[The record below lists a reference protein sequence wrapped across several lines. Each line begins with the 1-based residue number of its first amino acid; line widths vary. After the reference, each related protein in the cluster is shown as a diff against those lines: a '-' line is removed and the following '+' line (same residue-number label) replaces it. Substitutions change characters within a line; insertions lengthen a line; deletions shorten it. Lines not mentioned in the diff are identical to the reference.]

1 MRFLAAI
8 FNVFLLMF
16 QSKSISQLTHKPALQ
31 RPGEHKVLLN
41 PVVEVFQ
48 MNAFENGA
56 NLQRSPLY
64 GILARLQTWLG

>member
-1 MRFLAAI
+1 
-8 FNVFLLMF
+8 MF
-16 QSKSISQLTHKPALQ
+16 QSKSISQLTQ
-31 RPGEHKVLLN
+31 RSGEHKVLLN